1 MASDRDSLAGTGIL
15 LSLVASGRART
26 RADLTALSGLSRNTI
41 VSRLK
46 ALLDAGLLYEDDETM
61 RSGGRPTKT
70 LALGVDFG
78 LILVADVGETSMR
91 LAVTDLRPA
100 VLIDEIFDVD
110 LATGP
115 EANLGSIAEKFGA
128 LLARLGRRLGEVI
141 GVGLSLPAPVDYAAG
156 RVFGPSVMTGWDDF
170 DIRAWLEERLGVPVL
185 VENDVNLLTLYEWRT
200 FWPDCDHLFF
210 IKFGSGIGSG
220 IISDGR
226 IYRGAQG
233 AAGDIGHI
241 QLANEPR
248 PLCRCGK
255 YGCVEA
261 WAAGW
266 AMVRDLR
273 AHGLSPK
280 GSRDIV
286 RMVRER
292 QCEAI
297 AAVQRAGQVL
307 GEVTADVVSVLN
319 PGVIVIGGTL
329 STLGASLFDEVN
341 AVVAERV
348 LPLAKRDLRIEPA
361 RSDNDAG
368 LLGAALLVKDVRLS
382 PDAVE
387 ATIASLGES

>member
-1 MASDRDSLAGTGIL
+1 MASDRESLAGTGIL

-46 ALLDAGLLYEDDETM
+46 ALMDAGLLHEDDETM

-100 VLIDEIFDVD
+100 VLIDEIFDVE
-110 LATGP
+110 LGTGP
-115 EANLGSIAEKFGA
+115 EANLSGIAAKLLA
-128 LLARLGRRLGEVI
+128 LLARLGRRLDEVI

-170 DIRAWLEERLGVPVL
+170 DIRTWLEARLGVPVL
-185 VENDVNLLTLYEWRT
+185 VENDVNLLTLHEWRQ
-200 FWPDCDHLFF
+200 FWPGCDHLFF

-273 AHGLSPK
+273 ARGLSPR
-280 GSRDIV
+280 GSRDII
-286 RMVRER
+286 RMAQER
-292 QCEAI
+292 QCDAV

-329 STLGASLFDEVN
+329 SALGASLFDEVN

-361 RSDNDAG
+361 KSDGDAG
-368 LLGAALLVKDVRLS
+368 LLGAALLVKEVRLS
-382 PDAVE
+382 PEAVE
-387 ATIASLGES
+387 ATIASLGGL